1 MLGGSASYL
10 SMSASLATPDNT
22 VMENLHGR
30 EDKYKGACSHT
41 LLGCYFVHTQPAQY
55 ANNDTDDAK
64 GTG

>member
-1 MLGGSASYL
+1 
-10 SMSASLATPDNT
+10 MSASLATPDNT
-22 VMENLHGR
+22 VMKKYER

-41 LLGCYFVHTQPAQY
+41 LFGCCFFHTQPAQY